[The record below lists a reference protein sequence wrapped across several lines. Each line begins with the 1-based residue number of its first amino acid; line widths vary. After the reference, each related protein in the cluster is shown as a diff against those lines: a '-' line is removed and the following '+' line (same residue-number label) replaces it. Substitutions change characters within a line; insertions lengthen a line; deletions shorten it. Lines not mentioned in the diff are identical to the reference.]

1 MHTTGRVT
9 HLPGG
14 EDIDL
19 AGVSGELGDDDV
31 GERKSLNSDN
41 LAVDSNVVT
50 SSLLASII
58 ITRAVDKNLIK
69 Y

>member
-1 MHTTGRVT
+1 VNISPS

-31 GERKSLNSDN
+31 SERESLHGDH
-41 LAVDSNVVT
+41 LAVNSSVVT
-50 SSLLASII
+50 STLLASII
-58 ITRAVDKNLIK
+58 ITRAVDKNLVTR
-69 Y
+69 